1 MLKDLTTVLIATAIV
16 FAVVCLVLSI
26 FGGSDKASDQEPYPL
41 VCRVREVNYDDN
53 AVVFEDYNGYLW
65 EMYGIE
71 DWMEGDC
78 AVLMLRPAGS
88 QSIFDDEIISARYS
102 AWIIGR

>member
-1 MLKDLTTVLIATAIV
+1 MLKELMTSLAAAVIV
-16 FAVVCLVLSI
+16 FGVICLVIWL
-26 FGGSDKASDQEPYPL
+26 FGGSEKVSEPEPYPM

-65 EMYGIE
+65 EMYGVE

-78 AVLMLRPAGS
+78 AVLMLRPSGTK
-88 QSIFDDEIISARYS
+88 SIFDDEIISARYS
-102 AWIIGR
+102 AWIIRR